1 MRSFEEGSGE
11 NRSMFEVECRISKLK
26 QNNGGRTGDLV
37 DESPYSPSRVG
48 GLDVPC
54 DNFLLAF
61 LCNSPCVRSAD
72 DVVVL
77 VFYD

>member
-11 NRSMFEVECRISKLK
+11 NRSMFEIECRISRL
-26 QNNGGRTGDLV
+26 NNEGQTSDLV
-37 DESPYSPSRVG
+37 DKSPYSPGRVG
-48 GLDVPC
+48 GLDIPC

-61 LCNSPCVRSAD
+61 LCNGPCVRSAD